1 MKVLVVGSG
10 GREHA
15 IVSALSK
22 SAEVYAVLSKK
33 NPGITALVKQYLI
46 HDETDAAA
54 VVAFAKECGV
64 AYAVIGPEAPLQAGV
79 SDALWN
85 AGIPVVGP
93 KQAAARIE
101 TDKGFCRDLMKKYQI
116 PGSPAYK
123 ICKTPEDAVA
133 YITAYPGDL
142 AIKPTGLTGGKG
154 VKVMGEQV
162 DRAGAC
168 AYAATLK
175 NQDIILEERL
185 LGEEF
190 TLMAFV
196 DGKTLVPMPLVQDH
210 KRAFEGDQGPNTGG
224 MGSYSLENHGFP
236 FVSEKDVAEAFSI
249 MQKTVAALAAE
260 GCVYQGILYGQF
272 MDTRDGPKVI
282 EYNARFGDPE
292 AMNVLT
298 LLTADFAVI
307 CDHICSGTLS
317 PADVTFAPK
326 ASVCKY
332 MVPEGYPEAPV
343 SGQPFSYE
351 EIPGVTVYYANAV
364 RDDDGVLK
372 TLTSRTI
379 AFVGVGKDLDEAE
392 KLAEAACRT
401 VKGRVRYRKD
411 IGTAAL
417 FAKRIAHMAELKK

>member
-15 IVSALSK
+15 IVAALSK

-33 NPGITALVKQYLI
+33 NPGILKLVKKYLV
-46 HDETDAAA
+46 HSETDADA

-64 AYAVIGPEAPLQAGV
+64 KYAVIGPEAPLQAGV
-79 SDALWN
+79 SDALWK

-101 TDKGFCRDLMKKYQI
+101 TDKGFCRDLMKKYKI

-123 ICKTPEDAVA
+123 ICKTPEEAIA
-133 YITAYPGDL
+133 YINQYPGDL
-142 AIKPTGLTGGKG
+142 AVKPTGLTGGKG

-168 AYAATLK
+168 EYASTLK

-224 MGSYSLENHGFP
+224 MGSYSLETHGFP
-236 FVSEKDVAEAFSI
+236 FVSAEDVSAAFSI

-260 GCVYQGILYGQF
+260 GCIYQGILYGQF

-298 LLTADFAVI
+298 LLSSDFSVI
-307 CDHICSGTLS
+307 VDHICNGTLS
-317 PADVTFAPK
+317 AADVSFAPL

-332 MVPEGYPEAPV
+332 MVPEGYPDSPA
-343 SGQPFSYE
+343 SGEPFSYD

-364 RDDDGVLK
+364 LEDGVLK

-379 AFVGVGKDLDEAE
+379 AFVGLGKSLEEAE
-392 KLAEAACRT
+392 KLAETACRT
-401 VKGRVRYRKD
+401 VRGKIRYRKD

>member
-22 SAEVYAVLSKK
+22 SAEVYALLAKK
-33 NPGITALVKQYLI
+33 NPGIMNLVKKYQI
-46 HDETDAAA
+46 HDETDAP
-54 VVAFAKECGV
+54 VVVEFAQECDV
-64 AYAVIGPEAPLQAGV
+64 DYAVIGPEAPLQAGV
-79 SDALWN
+79 SDALWKV
-85 AGIPVVGP
+85 GIPVVGP

-101 TDKGFCRDLMKKYQI
+101 TDKGFCRDLMKKYSI

-123 ICKTPEDAVA
+123 ICKTPQEAVA
-133 YITAYPGDL
+133 YIQQYPGDL
-142 AIKPTGLTGGKG
+142 AVKPTGLTGGKG

-168 AYAATLK
+168 AYAETLK

-190 TLMAFV
+190 TLMAVV
-196 DGKTLVPMPLVQDH
+196 DGNTLVPMPLVQDH
-210 KRAFEGDQGPNTGG
+210 KRAFEGDEGPNTGG
-224 MGSYSLENHGFP
+224 MGSYSLETHGFP
-236 FVSEKDVAEAFSI
+236 FVSSADVDAAFSI

-272 MDTRDGPKVI
+272 MATRDGPKVI

-298 LLTADFAVI
+298 LLTSDFSII
-307 CDHICSGTLS
+307 CDHICKGTLQA
-317 PADVTFAPK
+317 ADVAFAPL

-332 MVPEGYPEAPV
+332 LVPEGYPEHPA
-343 SGQPFSYE
+343 SGETFSFDE
-351 EIPGVTVYYANAV
+351 VPGVTVYYANTV
-364 RDDDGVLK
+364 LEGGVLK

-379 AFVGVGKDLDEAE
+379 AFVGVGTSLGEAE
-392 KLAEAACRT
+392 MLAEAACRT
-401 VKGRVRYRKD
+401 VRGKVRYRRD
-411 IGTAAL
+411 IGTGQL